1 MKFTTFGEMHE
12 STPIGQSLPRV
23 DEQRAITDLERSLA
37 ALKNKYAELERENV
51 LQQQSVEADKEEMSE
66 EVKNF
71 RSTLSRQS
79 KISQVIH
86 DEKENLE
93 RRATDYLK
101 INRHFED
108 QLGDLKTEN
117 RALNEK
123 LEFELTRNKSMIAE
137 NTDLKSQVQ
146 TYEAKILLLENT
158 LKTMQTDV
166 ITSESSQREK
176 ERQLREVQSALK
188 NLTDSNANAHI
199 QKIELENYNRV
210 AATELKVLQDKKT
223 ELTAKINIASDRL
236 TVLRSNTTV
245 ANAENEQMINRLQ
258 ETSETLNLHIE
269 NESLLQTEKKNLM
282 SKMQLLCEEEG
293 RLLEDIK
300 EIQEK
305 IRHLESEN
313 DKIIEQLSKVNDIR
327 SHK

>member
-1 MKFTTFGEMHE
+1 MKFTTFGEMQE
-12 STPIGQSLPRV
+12 STSTGQGMPRAE
-23 DEQRAITDLERSLA
+23 EQRAISELERSLA

-51 LQQQSVEADKEEMSE
+51 LQHQSVDADKEDTPE

-101 INRHFED
+101 MNRQFED

-117 RALNEK
+117 RSLNDK
-123 LEFELTRNKSMIAE
+123 LEFELTRNKSMITE
-137 NTDLKSQVQ
+137 NTELKSQVQ
-146 TYEAKILLLENT
+146 TYEAKVLLLEST
-158 LKTMQTDV
+158 LKNLQTDV
-166 ITSESSQREK
+166 LASESAQQEK
-176 ERQLREVQSALK
+176 ERHLREVQSSLK
-188 NLTDSNANAHI
+188 SLTESNANAHI
-199 QKIELENYNRV
+199 QKIELENYNRL
-210 AATELKVLQDKKT
+210 ASSDLKVLQDKKND
-223 ELTAKINIASDRL
+223 LTAKINAASDRL
-236 TVLRSNTTV
+236 TVLRSSTTV
-245 ANAENEQMINRLQ
+245 ANAENEQMIKRLQ
-258 ETSETLNLHIE
+258 ETSETLNLHVE
-269 NESLLQTEKKNLM
+269 NEALLQTEKKNLM
-282 SKMQLLCEEEG
+282 SKMQILCEEEG

-327 SHK
+327 PLK